1 MPNPTLLGENDE
13 SNNLRAQIAAMQAS
27 LSVISTQLENQ
38 NVTPELSNTSY
49 GTPPIRS
56 TSVPSNLQSRTQIIR
71 GSSDESDRYT
81 GMDRSISPHR
91 YGANNFPNFSSTSP
105 APVNTN
111 HRYRS
116 NEPSIKVAVY
126 DGKSSWK
133 DYLVQFEL
141 AAQENGWNQH
151 TRAIRLACSLR
162 GSAQALLSDL
172 TPEIRQNYDRLV
184 TTLTERFEPQNQCEL
199 YKAQLKQRIRK
210 RDEGL
215 PELAQDIKRLTRMA
229 YPSAFIDL
237 RDTLSKDS
245 FIEALNEAEM
255 ELFISQKEPATID
268 DAVRL
273 ALKYEAFT
281 QGRRKRL
288 SSNKAVIRMQY
299 EEDTHSTISRN
310 EIEEIKND
318 IRELRTGSNGQP
330 NRGKPN
336 PTQLR
341 ACYGCGQ
348 TDHMIRSCPFKATP
362 DTHRRYGNNNYHQNR
377 YGSRNGFHNNRTDR
391 RTNNQSAESYSL

>member
-1 MPNPTLLGENDE
+1 
-13 SNNLRAQIAAMQAS
+13 
-27 LSVISTQLENQ
+27 
-38 NVTPELSNTSY
+38 
-49 GTPPIRS
+49 
-56 TSVPSNLQSRTQIIR
+56 
-71 GSSDESDRYT
+71 
-81 GMDRSISPHR
+81 
-91 YGANNFPNFSSTSP
+91 
-105 APVNTN
+105 
-111 HRYRS
+111 
-116 NEPSIKVAVY
+116 
-126 DGKSSWK
+126 
-133 DYLVQFEL
+133 
-141 AAQENGWNQH
+141 
-151 TRAIRLACSLR
+151 
-162 GSAQALLSDL
+162 
-172 TPEIRQNYDRLV
+172 
-184 TTLTERFEPQNQCEL
+184 
-199 YKAQLKQRIRK
+199 
-210 RDEGL
+210 
-215 PELAQDIKRLTRMA
+215 
-229 YPSAFIDL
+229 
-237 RDTLSKDS
+237 
-245 FIEALNEAEM
+245 M